1 VRVVTAV
8 VQALLR
14 GWAQTLW
21 NVADALDPQ
30 PDPLEVELA
39 RMAAKAAHPSN
50 GPWSD
55 GEAG

>member
-1 VRVVTAV
+1 VSAV

-55 GEAG
+55 GEAS